1 MIIKCIAVDDEAL
14 ALEKIRSFVEQIPAL
29 RLNAVFRNAEDAL
42 AFIRNNPVQL
52 IFLDI
57 QMDRMSGI
65 EMLEKMIVKPQVILT
80 TAYGEYA
87 LKGFDLSVT
96 DFLLKPYTFDRFS
109 LAVTKALEYLQWQQG
124 EVMTSQPPAGYIFI
138 KSGYKLVKIF
148 VDDILYV
155 EGMRDYQCIITK
167 HEKIIASHSMTELE
181 RLLSGRL
188 VRCHK
193 SYLVALSGI
202 TSIEHDRIRVGS
214 AHIPIGESYKEEFYR
229 RI

>member
-1 MIIKCIAVDDEAL
+1 MIIKCIAVDDEPL
-14 ALEKIRSFVEQIPAL
+14 ALEKIRTYVEQTPAL
-29 RLNAVFRNAEDAL
+29 RLTAVFRNAADAL
-42 AFIRNNPVQL
+42 GFVRDNPVQL
-52 IFLDI
+52 VFLDI

-65 EMLEKMIVKPQVILT
+65 EMLEKMIVRPQVILT

-96 DFLLKPYTFDRFS
+96 DFLLKPYTFERFS
-109 LAVTKALEYLQWQQG
+109 FAVARAIEYLQWQQG
-124 EVMTSQPPAGYIFI
+124 EGQVNRTPAGYIFI
-138 KSGYKLVKIF
+138 KSGYRLVKVF

-167 HEKIIASHSMTELE
+167 HEKIIASHSMAELE
-181 RLLSGRL
+181 RLLSGSL

-193 SYLVALSGI
+193 SYLVALPGI
-202 TSIEHDRIRVGS
+202 TSIEHDRIRIGNS
-214 AHIPIGESYKEEFYR
+214 SIPIGDSYKEEFYR